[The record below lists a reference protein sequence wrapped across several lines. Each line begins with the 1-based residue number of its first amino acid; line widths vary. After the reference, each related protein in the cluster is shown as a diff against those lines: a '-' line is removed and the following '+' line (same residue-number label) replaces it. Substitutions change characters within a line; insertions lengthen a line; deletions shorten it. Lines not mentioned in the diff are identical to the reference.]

1 MPKLPALPTLDF
13 FRGFDAAARH
23 RSFTRAAEEL
33 HLTQSAL
40 SRQVKTLEEEVGSQ
54 LFERGRRG
62 LALTA
67 AGATLHRAVQGVL
80 RDVAQTVAMIRAR
93 GDTHRL
99 TVSTTVSFASLW
111 LVPRLQH
118 FRSGHPQ
125 IEVFVS
131 ADNRMIDLERGEVDV
146 VVRFT
151 QEARAADGA
160 VRLFGEHI
168 IPVASPKLL
177 ARGKPALRRPQDLAQ
192 HVLLHLE
199 DPLARAPWV
208 DWSIW
213 LGAAGV
219 PDLVPSGSL
228 RFSQYD
234 QLLQAA
240 IAGQGIALGRRPLID
255 DFLARRTLVMPFAKR
270 YDVPHAYFVIPA
282 AHARD
287 RPEAAAF
294 VSWMIAEAGSEAVQ
308 AARDRSDEQGG
319 RSRRPRNTS

>member
-1 MPKLPALPTLDF
+1 MAKPPPLPTLDF

-23 RSFTRAAEEL
+23 GSFTRAAEEL

-40 SRQVKTLEEEVGSQ
+40 SREIKKLEQEIGTA

-62 LALTA
+62 LELTQ
-67 AGATLHRAVQGVL
+67 AGETLHVTVRNVL
-80 RDVAQTVAMIRAR
+80 REVAQVVAGIRAR
-93 GDTHRL
+93 AGAHRL
-99 TVSTTVSFASLW
+99 TVSTTVPFASLW
-111 LVPRLQH
+111 LVPKLAR
-118 FRSGHPQ
+118 FRSRHPD

-131 ADNRMIDLERGEVDV
+131 ADNRLIDLERSEVDI

-151 QEARAADGA
+151 QAARVPQDAI
-160 VRLFGEHI
+160 RLFGERI
-168 IPVASPKLL
+168 VPVASPRLV
-177 ARGKPALRRPQDLAQ
+177 RRTRLRRPEDLSR

-199 DPLARAPWV
+199 DPLARVPWL
-208 DWSIW
+208 DWEMW

-219 PDLVPSGSL
+219 QGVEPSGNL

-255 DFLARRTLVMPFAKR
+255 HFLESGELVTLFAKR
-270 YDVPHAYFVIPA
+270 YDVPHAYFAICTTS
-282 AHARD
+282 AHG

-294 VSWMIAEAGSEAVQ
+294 LDWIVAEASGPATQQVTP
-308 AARDRSDEQGG
+308 RT
-319 RSRRPRNTS
+319 RPPSG